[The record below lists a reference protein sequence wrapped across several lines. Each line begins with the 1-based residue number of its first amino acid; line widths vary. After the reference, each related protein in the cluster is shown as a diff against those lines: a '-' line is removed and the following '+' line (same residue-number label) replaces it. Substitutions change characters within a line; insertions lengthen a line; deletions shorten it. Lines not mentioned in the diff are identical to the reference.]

1 MKPLINSI
9 EEHFHLYHN
18 LCQYKLFHKG
28 FIWTYNTSSYSFS
41 TWTNSHQ
48 YFFVWETKMLF
59 DLSMC
64 TCILLTFVVG
74 LKDILW
80 FISNGNSRCWFVL
93 LFLSFFFCF
102 FCGFFFFSFFCVSF
116 FFCRRY
122 SSNYCSLSLS
132 LSSSSPSS
140 LSKTFTHSIT
150 IYTHHFRSCFVV
162 H

>member
-80 FISNGNSRCWFVL
+80 FISNGNSRCWFIL

-102 FCGFFFFSFFCVSF
+102 FCGFFLLLLFLRLVLFLSTLLLKLLFAF
-116 FFCRRY
+116 
-122 SSNYCSLSLS
+122 SLSLFFVAGVSFENIHS
-132 LSSSSPSS
+132 LNYYLHTS
-140 LSKTFTHSIT
+140 F
-150 IYTHHFRSCFVV
+150 
-162 H
+162 

>member
-80 FISNGNSRCWFVL
+80 FISNGNSRCWFIL
-93 LFLSFFFCF
+93 LFLSFFFLF
-102 FCGFFFFSFFCVSF
+102 LLRFFFLLLFLRLVLFLSTLLLKLLFAF
-116 FFCRRY
+116 
-122 SSNYCSLSLS
+122 SLSLFFVAVVSFENIHS
-132 LSSSSPSS
+132 LNYYLHTS
-140 LSKTFTHSIT
+140 F
-150 IYTHHFRSCFVV
+150 
-162 H
+162 